1 MERSEKARLG
11 CRPSEAFGFWENC
24 EFCNLNIFKMR
35 TSSIVIND
43 QLIQTAMNLSGLKT
57 KKEVVEKA
65 LELLIQMVNQ
75 EGIRTLRGKVKW
87 EGDLGQ
93 MRADA

>member
-1 MERSEKARLG
+1 
-11 CRPSEAFGFWENC
+11 
-24 EFCNLNIFKMR
+24 MR
-35 TSSIVIND
+35 TTSIVIND

-87 EGDLGQ
+87 EGDLDQ

>member
-1 MERSEKARLG
+1 MQ
-11 CRPSEAFGFWENC
+11 
-24 EFCNLNIFKMR
+24 
-35 TSSIVIND
+35 TSSIIVND

-87 EGDLGQ
+87 EGDLDQ

>member
-1 MERSEKARLG
+1 MQ
-11 CRPSEAFGFWENC
+11 
-24 EFCNLNIFKMR
+24 
-35 TSSIVIND
+35 TSSIVVND

-87 EGDLGQ
+87 EGDLDQ
-93 MRADA
+93 MRTDA

>member
-1 MERSEKARLG
+1 
-11 CRPSEAFGFWENC
+11 
-24 EFCNLNIFKMR
+24 MR
-35 TSSIVIND
+35 TTSIVIND

-87 EGDLGQ
+87 EGSLDQ

>member
-1 MERSEKARLG
+1 
-11 CRPSEAFGFWENC
+11 
-24 EFCNLNIFKMR
+24 MR
-35 TSSIVIND
+35 TSSIMIND

-87 EGDLGQ
+87 EGDLDQ

>member
-1 MERSEKARLG
+1 
-11 CRPSEAFGFWENC
+11 
-24 EFCNLNIFKMR
+24 MR
-35 TSSIVIND
+35 TTSIVIND

-75 EGIRTLRGKVKW
+75 EGIRTLRGKLKW
-87 EGDLGQ
+87 EGDLDQ
-93 MRADA
+93 MRTDA

>member
-1 MERSEKARLG
+1 
-11 CRPSEAFGFWENC
+11 
-24 EFCNLNIFKMR
+24 MR
-35 TSSIVIND
+35 TTSIVIND
-43 QLIQTAMNLSGLKT
+43 QLIQTALNLSGLKT

-87 EGDLGQ
+87 EGDLDQ

>member
-1 MERSEKARLG
+1 
-11 CRPSEAFGFWENC
+11 
-24 EFCNLNIFKMR
+24 MR

-87 EGDLGQ
+87 EGDWHK
-93 MRADA
+93 MRADARQICR

>member
-1 MERSEKARLG
+1 
-11 CRPSEAFGFWENC
+11 
-24 EFCNLNIFKMR
+24 MR
-35 TSSIVIND
+35 TTSIVIND
-43 QLIQTAMNLSGLKT
+43 QLIQTAMKLSGLKT

-87 EGDLGQ
+87 EGDLDQ

>member
-1 MERSEKARLG
+1 
-11 CRPSEAFGFWENC
+11 
-24 EFCNLNIFKMR
+24 MR
-35 TSSIVIND
+35 TTSSVIND

-87 EGDLGQ
+87 EGDLDEF
-93 MRADA
+93 RRSRFPD

>member
-1 MERSEKARLG
+1 MYKIW
-11 CRPSEAFGFWENC
+11 GFYGLRENND
-24 EFCNLNIFKMR
+24 FCNLNFIDMS
-35 TSSIVIND
+35 TSVAIND

-75 EGIRTLRGKVKW
+75 EGIRTLRGKMKW
-87 EGDLGQ
+87 EGDLDQ

>member
-1 MERSEKARLG
+1 
-11 CRPSEAFGFWENC
+11 
-24 EFCNLNIFKMR
+24 MR
-35 TSSIVIND
+35 TTSIVIND

-75 EGIRTLRGKVKW
+75 EGIRSLRGKVKW
-87 EGDLGQ
+87 EGDLDQ

>member
-1 MERSEKARLG
+1 
-11 CRPSEAFGFWENC
+11 
-24 EFCNLNIFKMR
+24 MR
-35 TSSIVIND
+35 TTSIIIND

-87 EGDLGQ
+87 EGDLDQ

>member
-1 MERSEKARLG
+1 MQ
-11 CRPSEAFGFWENC
+11 
-24 EFCNLNIFKMR
+24 
-35 TSSIVIND
+35 TSSIVVND

-87 EGDLGQ
+87 EGDLDQ